1 MVDVDVQGTST
12 ITMICRVR
20 PRDHGQRNMQV
31 DDFRRS
37 KLWEAWKFK
46 HMKTGKAVMWC
57 GINFNKFAT
66 QPKDTPDPSI
76 TNIKNPLKSGLGKKL
91 S

>member
-1 MVDVDVQGTST
+1 
-12 ITMICRVR
+12 
-20 PRDHGQRNMQV
+20 
-31 DDFRRS
+31 
-37 KLWEAWKFK
+37 
-46 HMKTGKAVMWC
+46 MKTGKAVMWC